1 MKKLFFVLILI
12 LTLTILWINFKLYSG
27 NFTANEK
34 RTDIVLQLNFLETEL
49 KANNLGERMQEIFPE
64 GFVFTN
70 ALYGLSWCELA
81 VSDSINDDNLKG
93 KALKEALFAFSEIN
107 SDKAKSIFDNHL
119 MPENGIYYLGWN
131 NYLLSKILLLDT
143 NFTDYDKYKTI
154 FINQCEIIN
163 VALKRSSSPYLQS
176 YSGQSWPAD
185 MFVAMA
191 SIKNYDKIY
200 NPKYEGNIN
209 KWIKDVKY
217 RLDPK
222 TKMIPHKVNSIT
234 GSTIEGARGSSI
246 SLIIRLLSE
255 IDSYVAKEQYELY
268 KTNFV
273 TETFGLPS
281 ISEYPKRQRGEGDID
296 SGPVIFGVGFS
307 GTIVSIGTFSA
318 VGEVD
323 LAQRQYKTINA
334 FGLENKLKN
343 EKKYIFGLLP
353 IADAFIAWGRA
364 SELNSVNL
372 KKPTSNLWRMKFYM
386 ISIFILTVLWLLF
399 YFKNLL
405 VKLKIYRNKSQ

>member
-255 IDSYVAKEQYELY
+255 IDPYVAKEQYELY

-281 ISEYPKRQRGEGDID
+281 ISEYPKGQRGEGDID

>member
-1 MKKLFFVLILI
+1 MKKLFFGLIFI
-12 LTLTILWINFKLYSG
+12 LTLTILWINFKLYSK

-34 RTDIVLQLNFLETEL
+34 RTDIILQLNFLETEL
-49 KANNLGERMQEIFPE
+49 KANNLGERMQGIFPE

-81 VSDSINDDNLKG
+81 SSDSINYANLKG
-93 KALKEALFAFSEIN
+93 KALHEALFAFNVID
-107 SDKAKSIFDNHL
+107 SDKAKSTFDNHL
-119 MPENGIYYLGWN
+119 VPKNGVYYLGWK

-143 NFTDYDKYKTI
+143 NFTDYDRYKTI
-154 FINQCEIIN
+154 FINQCEIITA
-163 VALKRSSSPYLQS
+163 ALNQSNSPYLQS
-176 YSGQSWPAD
+176 YTGQNWPAD

-200 NPKYEGNIN
+200 NTKYEDKIN

-234 GSTIEGARGSSI
+234 GCTIEGARGSSI
-246 SLIIRLLSE
+246 SLIVRLLSE
-255 IDSYVAKEQYELY
+255 IDPYFAKEQYELY

-281 ISEYPKRQRGEGDID
+281 ISEYPKGQSGEEDID

-307 GTIVSIGTFSA
+307 GTIVSIGTFAA
-318 VGEVD
+318 VGDVD

-372 KKPTSNLWRMKFYM
+372 KKPASNLWRMKFHM

-399 YFKNLL
+399 YYKNLL
-405 VKLKIYRNKSQ
+405 KKLKVCRNRSK